1 MYKRLTLAMAT
12 CLLATSAL
20 GADAPWTGWHLGG
33 HAGHGSG
40 SSDARIS
47 LGGEWSIETQ
57 GLRDYVVATWSDDLD
72 ASGATYGLQFGYDHQ
87 FANDFVLGLEL
98 DYGRLGIDDARRTGL
113 VAVPTIPGL
122 SYDFGNSI
130 ELDDRLSLRG
140 RFGYAAGRHLF
151 YATAGWV
158 RVGAEATASVTSNG
172 NYLKLGTA
180 SESLDG
186 FEWGLGYEFDF
197 GNRWSLRAEYL
208 ATDLDEL
215 RYGTGYLPGSAFQSP
230 PYLETVTQ
238 DVDLDVFRI
247 GLRYR
252 F

>member
-1 MYKRLTLAMAT
+1 MYKRLSLALAS
-12 CLLATSAL
+12 CLLATGAL
-20 GADAPWTGWHLGG
+20 AADGQWTGWHIGG
-33 HAGHGSG
+33 HAGHGS
-40 SSDARIS
+40 SNSDARIG
-47 LGGEWSIETQ
+47 LDGEWSIETQ
-57 GLRDYVVATWSDDLD
+57 ALRDHVVANWSDELD

-87 FANDFVLGLEL
+87 FANDFVLGVEFDYSRL
-98 DYGRLGIDDARRTGL
+98 DLDDSRQTGL
-113 VAVPTIPGL
+113 VGVPTVPGL
-122 SYDFGNSI
+122 SYDFGNRF

-172 NYLKLGTA
+172 DYLKLGSS
-180 SESLDG
+180 SETLDG
-186 FEWGLGYEFDF
+186 FEWGVGYEFDF

-208 ATDLDEL
+208 ATDLDDL
-215 RYGTGYLPGSAFQSP
+215 RYDTEYLPGSAFQSP

-238 DVDLDVFRI
+238 DVDFDAFRI